1 METIFGEFTRG
12 RPEIALASDAQA
24 TAGAGVA
31 VQVRGDMSVT
41 TQVGE
46 YALDVD
52 GGGRASGFYAYNGR
66 LTPER
71 TLAEETF
78 LESDDYLGTPN
89 GSAGGSPLWMGEA
102 AFGDTLTVQ
111 SEDQPEGGLLL
122 PTSRMAAASTEIG
135 QGWGRERGGR

>member
-1 METIFGEFTRG
+1 
-12 RPEIALASDAQA
+12 
-24 TAGAGVA
+24 
-31 VQVRGDMSVT
+31 MSVT

-78 LESDDYLGTPN
+78 LESDDYLGKPN
-89 GSAGGSPLWMGEA
+89 GSAGGSPLWEGEA
-102 AFGDTLTVQ
+102 AFGATLPVQ
-111 SEDQPEGGLLL
+111 HEDQPEVELLL
-122 PTSRMAAASTEIG
+122 PLSRMAAALPASHV
-135 QGWGRERGGR
+135 